1 MLSRKGLGVAP
12 PTIASIRGA
21 DSANV
26 VCFFS
31 RKGGIIRCEV
41 RTAGD
46 GYELEI
52 DRPDAIMQVE
62 RFNGAAA
69 LNRRWRDVEGGLLK
83 QGWRGPAP
91 RQQLQHL

>member
-1 MLSRKGLGVAP
+1 M
-12 PTIASIRGA
+12 
-21 DSANV
+21 

-31 RKGGIIRCEV
+31 RSGGIIRCEV

-46 GYELEI
+46 GYELLI
-52 DRPDAIMQVE
+52 DRPDAVERVE
-62 RFNGAAA
+62 RFDGAAA